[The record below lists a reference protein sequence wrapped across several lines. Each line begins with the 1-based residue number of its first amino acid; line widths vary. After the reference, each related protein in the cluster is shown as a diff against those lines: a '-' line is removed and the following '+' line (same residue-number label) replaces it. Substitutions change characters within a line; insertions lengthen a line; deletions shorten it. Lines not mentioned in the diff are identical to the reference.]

1 MSVLPIFNPF
11 CLFVC
16 RFLSRFSV
24 WLLTIQEAVFNEMPD
39 SNPSH
44 HQMSATAQTYIE
56 ALEMQPHPEGGFF
69 RETYR
74 SGQLVEVIGDGAV
87 HQRNAATGIYFLLEE
102 GNFSAFHKIKSDEM
116 WHFYA
121 GQALEILE
129 LKTTGE
135 LQCTR
140 LGPDTLRG
148 DVHQHVVQANTWF
161 ASRVAA
167 GSAFSL
173 VGCTVAPGFD
183 FADFCLAE
191 RAALLATFPQHD
203 RVITELTR

>member
-1 MSVLPIFNPF
+1 MTP
-11 CLFVC
+11 
-16 RFLSRFSV
+16 
-24 WLLTIQEAVFNEMPD
+24 
-39 SNPSH
+39 
-44 HQMSATAQTYIE
+44 TAQTYID
-56 ALEMQPHPEGGFF
+56 ALELRAHPEGGFF

-74 SGQLVEVIGDGAV
+74 SGQLVELTGDGAV
-87 HQRNAATGIYFLLEE
+87 RQMNAATGIYFLLVE

-135 LQCTR
+135 LRCTR
-140 LGPDTLRG
+140 LGPDSLRG
-148 DVHQHVVQANTWF
+148 DTCQYVVQANTWF

-167 GSAFSL
+167 GSAFSF

-191 RAALLATFPQHD
+191 REALLATFPQHH
-203 RVITELTR
+203 RVITELTRQG